1 MIKSKRDAFLYV
13 SVLES
18 IMSEYKT
25 NLIQSKNLISKQHKK
40 SKTRVLLF
48 YLYVTIKFKLVQL
61 LSI

>member
-18 IMSEYKT
+18 IKSEYKT

-40 SKTRVLLF
+40 KQDQGLAF
-48 YLYVTIKFKLVQL
+48 
-61 LSI
+61 LSLCHY